1 MAVQRWSLEH
11 GLKVVHLGVDVL
23 HDPRLALIDL
33 MCKVQEHLVRH
44 VALQDQAQP
53 KSYRHHQDREE
64 LGAARHDPA
73 LPRLALPR

>member
-53 KSYRHHQDREE
+53 KAIATIKIVKSSEPLDMIQRFPD
-64 LGAARHDPA
+64 
-73 LPRLALPR
+73 